1 VSAGSAVAPVLAAF
15 PLPNGAVDS
24 SGYWANYVNAFSTP
38 FNTNATSVRVDQNVG
53 GKLHLFAR
61 YSYAPSSG
69 NTRNGTIP
77 SLVSSTQ
84 QTTTSGT
91 LGGTYTFTPHLVN
104 EFTLNYTRNQGTS
117 LNYFDTFGGAVP
129 VTAQTLN
136 APYTGPGTSY
146 ATFSF
151 SFNSHAAVFNIGDAN
166 ITLQRQSQLTD
177 HVSYTVGR
185 HTLKAGADIRL
196 LAPIYQP
203 VGYQGTYSF
212 YSAAN
217 VLNSILS
224 NYTLTSSIEEHL
236 HYHYF
241 SLFAEDT
248 WKPTKRLSL
257 DYGIRW
263 DLDPP
268 PTEESGRRPDL
279 IVVPDQNNLST
290 VRLATSSDPYYKTS
304 LGAVAPRFGG
314 AYMVHTN
321 PGFET
326 VVRGGIGLYF
336 DPNNDLAAA
345 GYSSAPFVNSVSG
358 FTATSYPLPVAKAVP
373 PSMPTL
379 TVPVSLNLPALEP
392 NLELPFN
399 VQWNVTLQQALH
411 GQTVSI
417 AYVGSTGQRLLTT
430 QQLNAAQPST
440 ATTTF
445 QRPNPS
451 FGLIQYSFN
460 EPTSNYHSLQA
471 QLIRPM
477 RKGLQLL
484 ANYTWSHSI
493 DTISNDYS
501 FGALD
506 RASSDFDVRNNF
518 TTALLYTPTFHLNG
532 SGFLHGVGSHLAN
545 GWHLS
550 GFAIAHTGTP
560 GNIQAGLY
568 TVPSN
573 GLQIT
578 ARPDLVPNV
587 PLWLPAPGN
596 PAGKKVNVAA
606 FTLPPLYNPGYE
618 FSFCQTPG
626 CPQDLTD
633 FARQG
638 TTPRNYVRLPGLYQF
653 NLSLARQ
660 IQFTEKVDLQLRA
673 EGYNV
678 TNHQSAGYYNL
689 SWSPGSTL
697 FGLPAANS
705 TAASGANGTNP
716 LYNLGGPRSIQLSAK
731 LQF

>member
-1 VSAGSAVAPVLAAF
+1 MKAVKTFLSFFCLGLCLFLPLAASAQGVTATLNGVVTDTTGAALPGAAVVLTSTTQDRRYHMTTNRTGQFTFPLLPPDSYKLLVSHAGFQPLQVLSVPVHVDDVKTIEIKMHIGLVKDAVTVNAAADLITTSSEVATSIDKNFVQELPILGRSFQSLILLSPGVVSAPLVTSGIGQFSVNGQRTDANYFTVDGMSANNGVIPGDTGQANAKYLAGTQPELNAVGTTSSMVSIDALDQFTLVTSSATAESGRQAGGQVQLLSAAGSNQYHGSVFDFLRNEFFDARLYYQRNCNAAGVCTTFPKTKTRQNDFGGRFSGPVRIPFLYNGTDKTFFFFDYEGQRLLSPNTVNTYVPSLSFRAQAVSAGSAVAPVLAAF

-268 PTEESGRRPDL
+268 PTEESGP
-279 IVVPDQNNLST
+279 
-290 VRLATSSDPYYKTS
+290 VRT
-304 LGAVAPRFGG
+304 
-314 AYMVHTN
+314 
-321 PGFET
+321 
-326 VVRGGIGLYF
+326 
-336 DPNNDLAAA
+336 
-345 GYSSAPFVNSVSG
+345 
-358 FTATSYPLPVAKAVP
+358 
-373 PSMPTL
+373 
-379 TVPVSLNLPALEP
+379 
-392 NLELPFN
+392 
-399 VQWNVTLQQALH
+399 
-411 GQTVSI
+411 
-417 AYVGSTGQRLLTT
+417 
-430 QQLNAAQPST
+430 
-440 ATTTF
+440 
-445 QRPNPS
+445 
-451 FGLIQYSFN
+451 
-460 EPTSNYHSLQA
+460 
-471 QLIRPM
+471 
-477 RKGLQLL
+477 
-484 ANYTWSHSI
+484 
-493 DTISNDYS
+493 
-501 FGALD
+501 
-506 RASSDFDVRNNF
+506 
-518 TTALLYTPTFHLNG
+518 
-532 SGFLHGVGSHLAN
+532 
-545 GWHLS
+545 
-550 GFAIAHTGTP
+550 
-560 GNIQAGLY
+560 
-568 TVPSN
+568 
-573 GLQIT
+573 
-578 ARPDLVPNV
+578 
-587 PLWLPAPGN
+587 
-596 PAGKKVNVAA
+596 
-606 FTLPPLYNPGYE
+606 
-618 FSFCQTPG
+618 
-626 CPQDLTD
+626 
-633 FARQG
+633 
-638 TTPRNYVRLPGLYQF
+638 
-653 NLSLARQ
+653 
-660 IQFTEKVDLQLRA
+660 
-673 EGYNV
+673 
-678 TNHQSAGYYNL
+678 
-689 SWSPGSTL
+689 
-697 FGLPAANS
+697 
-705 TAASGANGTNP
+705 
-716 LYNLGGPRSIQLSAK
+716 
-731 LQF
+731 